1 MQNAAYSRFT
11 IAKFL
16 IFCQSAHAD
25 AKPGYDNARCYAIQ
39 ITATRSCNCEFV
51 AISRYISET
60 MQASAKVVCC
70 YTVVATTT
78 GCSFPFTYNGGLYYN
93 CTNNMTGVS
102 TDDEPFACLAVN
114 ATPVVCSALGELYSS
129 HSVYT
134 FCRFI
139 YSVLFVN

>member
-39 ITATRSCNCEFV
+39 ITATRSCNCECV

-70 YTVVATTT
+70 YCCSYYHRLLISVHVQWWTVLQ
-78 GCSFPFTYNGGLYYN
+78 LYKQHDRRIN
-93 CTNNMTGVS
+93 
-102 TDDEPFACLAVN
+102 
-114 ATPVVCSALGELYSS
+114 
-129 HSVYT
+129 
-134 FCRFI
+134 
-139 YSVLFVN
+139 